1 MKRFACQKGCTKC
14 CTRRGS
20 VYMTE
25 ADLERAAAYLGMTSE
40 EFESR
45 YVIRYR
51 HVLRLRRPPE
61 GQDHCHFLTAEGCS
75 IHEVKPTQCR
85 TYPFWP
91 SLVENPY
98 ACDLEAKRCPGIGKG
113 ELVNINAAR
122 EIAKE
127 LCSAFPTLTSF

>member
-1 MKRFACQKGCTKC
+1 
-14 CTRRGS
+14 
-20 VYMTE
+20 MTE

-91 SLVENPY
+91 SLVENRF
-98 ACDLEAKRCPGIGKG
+98 AWDLEAKFCPGIGKG

-127 LCSAFPTLTSF
+127 LPSAFPTLTSF